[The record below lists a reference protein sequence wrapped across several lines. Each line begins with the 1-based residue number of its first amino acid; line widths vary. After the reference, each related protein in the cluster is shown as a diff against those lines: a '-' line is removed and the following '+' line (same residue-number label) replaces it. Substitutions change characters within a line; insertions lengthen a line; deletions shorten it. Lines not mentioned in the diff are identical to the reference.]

1 MIFIGGR
8 FVSAEHITSIDVQ
21 RIEHSSELHIVIVYT
36 TGHSSVFGQGKVD
49 VMDEK
54 MAIEL
59 RKRIVDAIRAYK
71 ASGTKHIIQVVD
83 IPKYQEVHPEP
94 ESESESEK
102 S

>member
-1 MIFIGGR
+1 
-8 FVSAEHITSIDVQ
+8 
-21 RIEHSSELHIVIVYT
+21 
-36 TGHSSVFGQGKVD
+36 
-49 VMDEK
+49 

-59 RKRIVDAIRAYK
+59 RKRIVNAIRAYK
-71 ASGTKHIIQVVD
+71 ASGIKYTIQDVD